1 MKSKEERRKR
11 GSGTLFLRN
20 GHYVFK
26 YYDAGI
32 GRNRKIT
39 LHDELGH
46 VVTDKI
52 LAEQLIVNIEK
63 DAVRLSAFES
73 KAEYMTKVAEVRHI
87 IHRCRV
93 TVGEMMKAYF
103 DHPLALDGQARAK
116 TSAIKFVQAHYP
128 AEKLLCDFTEED
140 AVMIMALYWKTGISA
155 KSYNERLQCMKII
168 FRTFL
173 KEDSPFRELKQKSF
187 VSERR
192 EAFSLTQLEAI
203 WKTLSDPSFHLYAKE
218 EMKVLYILAL
228 YTGARLGDLCLL
240 KKRSVNMQERKITFT
255 PKKTSLSSGLKV
267 EIPMATPVYD
277 ALLPIMSL
285 NSKTEFVLPV
295 VADRYKRNAPGLTRD
310 TARLLER
317 AGIQTKE
324 EPDGIRRLVK
334 VTKYSFHSFR
344 HTLASLAIN
353 QGANIRIVQNL
364 LGHTNANMTSHYA
377 HISMQSKQQVLNMLP
392 VFSLIPD
399 PQQFVQQPSS
409 FAEVFTALDR
419 EHLLAV
425 GRWLE
430 DNLTLE
436 QRNGL
441 MQILH

>member
-1 MKSKEERRKR
+1 MKNGKTRRTKGF
-11 GSGTLFLRN
+11 GSIYIRN
-20 GHYVFK
+20 GHCVYK
-26 YYDAGI
+26 YYDADL
-32 GRNRKIT
+32 RKIVAKT
-39 LHDELGH
+39 LRDADGNFIDDP
-46 VVTDKI
+46 DK
-52 LAEQLIVNIEK
+52 AEEAVKTLKREVQQL
-63 DAVRLSAFES
+63 SSFES

-285 NSKTEFVLPV
+285 NSETEFILPV

-409 FAEVFTALDR
+409 FAEIFTALDR

>member
-1 MKSKEERRKR
+1 MKNGKTRRTKGF
-11 GSGTLFLRN
+11 GSIYIRN
-20 GHYVFK
+20 GHCVYK
-26 YYDAGI
+26 YYDADL
-32 GRNRKIT
+32 RKIVAKT
-39 LHDELGH
+39 LRDADGNFIDDP
-46 VVTDKI
+46 DK
-52 LAEQLIVNIEK
+52 AEEAVKTLKREVQQL
-63 DAVRLSAFES
+63 SSFES

-128 AEKLLCDFTEED
+128 AEKLLCDFTEDD

-409 FAEVFTALDR
+409 FAEIFTALDR

>member
-1 MKSKEERRKR
+1 MKNGKTRRTKGF
-11 GSGTLFLRN
+11 GSIYFRN
-20 GHYVFK
+20 GHCVYK
-26 YYDAGI
+26 YYDADL
-32 GRNRKIT
+32 RKIVAKT
-39 LHDELGH
+39 LRDADGNFIDDL
-46 VVTDKI
+46 DK
-52 LAEQLIVNIEK
+52 AEESVKTLKREVQQL
-63 DAVRLSAFES
+63 SSFES

-103 DHPLALDGQARAK
+103 DHPLALDGQSRAK
-116 TSAIKFVQAHYP
+116 ISAIKFVQSHYP
-128 AEKLLCDFTEED
+128 ADKLLCDFTEDD
-140 AVMIMALYWKTGISA
+140 ALMIMAQYWKTGISA

-192 EAFSLTQLEAI
+192 EAFSLTQLESI

-228 YTGARLGDLCLL
+228 YTGAWLGDLCLL
-240 KKRSVNMQERKITFT
+240 KKRSVDMQERTITFT
-255 PKKTSLSSGLKV
+255 PKKTSHSSGLKV
-267 EIPMATPVYD
+267 EIPMAVPVYD
-277 ALLPIMSL
+277 ALQPIMSS
-285 NSKTEFVLPV
+285 NTETEFILPE

-324 EPDGIRRLVK
+324 TPDGIRRLVK

-344 HTLASLAIN
+344 HTLTSLAIDH
-353 QGANIRIVQNL
+353 GANIRIVQNL
-364 LGHTNANMTSHYA
+364 LGHTSANMTSHYA

-392 VFSLIPD
+392 VFSMD
-399 PQQFVQQPSS
+399 PEQQLVRQTSS
-409 FAEVFTALDR
+409 FAEILTALDR
-419 EHLLAV
+419 EHLLAA
-425 GRWLE
+425 GQWLE
-430 DNLTLE
+430 DNLTPAQKEALARRL
-436 QRNGL
+436 Q
-441 MQILH
+441 

>member
-1 MKSKEERRKR
+1 MKNGKTRRTKGF
-11 GSGTLFLRN
+11 GSIYIRN
-20 GHYVFK
+20 GHCVYK
-26 YYDAGI
+26 YYDADL
-32 GRNRKIT
+32 RKIVAKT
-39 LHDELGH
+39 LRDADGNFIDDP
-46 VVTDKI
+46 DK
-52 LAEQLIVNIEK
+52 AEEAVKTLKREVQQL
-63 DAVRLSAFES
+63 SSFES

-116 TSAIKFVQAHYP
+116 TSAIKFVQAHDP

-409 FAEVFTALDR
+409 FAEIFTALDR

>member
-1 MKSKEERRKR
+1 MKNGKNRRTKGF
-11 GSGTLFLRN
+11 GSIYFRN
-20 GHYVFK
+20 GHCVYK
-26 YYDAGI
+26 YYDADL
-32 GRNRKIT
+32 RKIVAKT
-39 LHDELGH
+39 LRDADGNFIDDP
-46 VVTDKI
+46 DK
-52 LAEQLIVNIEK
+52 AEEAVKTLKREVQQL
-63 DAVRLSAFES
+63 SSFES

-116 TSAIKFVQAHYP
+116 TSAIKFVQEHYP

-267 EIPMATPVYD
+267 EIPMAAPVYD

-285 NSKTEFVLPV
+285 NSETEFVLPV

-436 QRNGL
+436 QKNQLRV
-441 MQILH
+441 ILN